1 MTYLTKEQLLDIG
14 LTLKKAEYSNRRI
27 LEELQKLTDDAVA
40 TKDALRNALDI
51 INKEIHM
58 WSNGTADTGL
68 DL

>member
-1 MTYLTKEQLLDIG
+1 MTYLTKEQLLDLG
-14 LTLKKAEYSNRRI
+14 LTLKKAEYANRRI

-58 WSNGTADTGL
+58 WSNGTADIGL